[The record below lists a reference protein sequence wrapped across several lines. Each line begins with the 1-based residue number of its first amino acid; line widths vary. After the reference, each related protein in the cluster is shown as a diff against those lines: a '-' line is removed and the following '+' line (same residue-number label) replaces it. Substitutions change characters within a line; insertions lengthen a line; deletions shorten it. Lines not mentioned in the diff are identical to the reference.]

1 MVLFFIHPFN
11 EKVTATVVAPPVGHT
26 KKVITNF
33 KQDYEM
39 KDKNH
44 LTPVSRG
51 ILLPYLQPNNL
62 VKRSPKPP
70 LVPGLKIPAKF
81 PIKFPVK
88 KKKPIALPP
97 LFWVTNP
104 INVTPLCCDNIAYV
118 LGSKPFKKPKK
129 KSKPFKLALALDGP
143 MTLKKSPLVK
153 KGGLVP
159 LASLTLATGPILPLK
174 KGPVKKG
181 SKALKTGSKL
191 PPAVILKTSP
201 KLALAPLKKVPKAA
215 APILS
220 LGGKGAKVAKSL
232 PAVLL
237 ASQSQGNGNQ
247 RRSNGRSGNQNRS
260 GLRNGFSRSGEGDM
274 TAVEEDIT
282 TRAPTEEEKEAVL
295 EAQAALEGA
304 QATLN
309 QAQAALA
316 SLRGL

>member
-1 MVLFFIHPFN
+1 MFFIHHFN
-11 EKVTATVVAPPVGHT
+11 EKVMAAVVATPVRHT

-33 KQDYEM
+33 KQDYGL

-44 LTPVSRG
+44 LTPVNRG
-51 ILLPYLQPNNL
+51 ILLPYLQPNTL

-70 LVPGLKIPAKF
+70 FVPGLKIPAKF

-97 LFWVTNP
+97 LFWVSNP

-143 MTLKKSPLVK
+143 MTLKKSPLLK

-159 LASLTLATGPILPLK
+159 LAGLTLATGPILPLK
-174 KGPVKKG
+174 KVPVKKG
-181 SKALKTGSKL
+181 SKALKL

-201 KLALAPLKKVPKAA
+201 KFALAPLKKVPKAA
-215 APILS
+215 APILP
-220 LGGKGAKVAKSL
+220 LGVKGAKVTKSL

-237 ASQSQGNGNQ
+237 KSQSQGNGNQ
-247 RRSNGRSGNQNRS
+247 RRSNGRSGNQNGS
-260 GLRNGFSRSGEGDM
+260 GPRKGLSRSGEGDM

-282 TRAPTEEEKEAVL
+282 TRAPTEEEKEAIL